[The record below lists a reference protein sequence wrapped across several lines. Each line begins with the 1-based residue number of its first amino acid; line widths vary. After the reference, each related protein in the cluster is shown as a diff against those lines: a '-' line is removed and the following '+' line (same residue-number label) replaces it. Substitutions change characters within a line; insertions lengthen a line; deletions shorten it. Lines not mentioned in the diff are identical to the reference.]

1 MERELKQRLIGAAVL
16 VALAVIFLPMLIK
29 GPAPDSDAADVPLD
43 MPAAPGGEYVTR
55 ELPLVA
61 PAGAPPGG
69 VVGLEPGSGG
79 DLPTVDTT
87 EDASP
92 SADAFQPMPSADG
105 EYAVS
110 FGSYASQ
117 SDAAR
122 VVEAL
127 RGAQLAGYQEA
138 TQSGGRSLYRV
149 RIGPFASRATAEV
162 ARLRAAEV
170 RDDVGASVVAINPA
184 ADESSAPSE
193 SESEPK
199 RQVEPEETTSVASTP
214 AEESAPAADPPERQ
228 APVASQPP
236 AVAAPDAPATAVEGG
251 FAVQLGAFNNHQQ
264 AIELRDRARAAG
276 FSAFIEQVSTDNGSL
291 SRVQVGPAIDR
302 AAAERLNAQVAA
314 RLGVN
319 GFVHSHP

>member
-87 EDASP
+87 EDGPP

-170 RDDVGASVVAINPA
+170 RNDVDAGVVAINPA
-184 ADESSAPSE
+184 ADEPSAPSE
-193 SESEPK
+193 PEPQP
-199 RQVEPEETTSVASTP
+199 QVEPDETTSVASTS
-214 AEESAPAADPPERQ
+214 AEQSAPAADPPEPR

-236 AVAAPDAPATAVEGG
+236 ADAAPDAPATTVEAG